1 MVFDGASRASTG
13 RAAQCRGFQQS
24 WSEGGPSGLT
34 NFFKASPLRGGF
46 DEIEDDE
53 FADDPLFEDE
63 RADLSF
69 RPDFL
74 PVGLSVEVRF
84 SEACVILGGFV
95 TGVPFGEIPP
105 SFACSR

>member
-1 MVFDGASRASTG
+1 MGFFYSRSHSSVSRVPAELVG
-13 RAAQCRGFQQS
+13 RETFRS
-24 WSEGGPSGLT
+24 

-63 RADLSF
+63 RVDLSL

-74 PVGLSVEVRF
+74 SVGLSVDVRF
-84 SEACVILGGFV
+84 SEACVILGGFL